1 LNNVTIFKMKNKN
14 WGGLRKGAGR
24 KFGTGPYGENTKV
37 IRVPESRVY
46 DIKDYL
52 IRLQSNNID
61 EFFSVASQLNTNP
74 KVLFEHKVAA
84 GFPSPAD
91 DHAEKKLDLNE
102 YLIGQQETTFFVRI
116 KGDSMIDASIH
127 DGDIVIIDRAK
138 QAKIGDIVLASIDGD
153 FTVKILSKHGAQPRL
168 LPANE
173 KYQPIDVKKD
183 SAFEIWGTVTGAVR
197 KFK

>member
-1 LNNVTIFKMKNKN
+1 MKNKN

-24 KFGTGPYGENTKV
+24 KVGSGVYGEGTKV

-46 DIKDYL
+46 DIRDYL
-52 IRLQSNNID
+52 ARMQSSNIVEFLNIENN
-61 EFFSVASQLNTNP
+61 LNTNP
-74 KVLFEHKVAA
+74 RVLFEHKVAA

-91 DHAEKKLDLNE
+91 DHAEKKLDLND
-102 YLIGQQETTFFVRI
+102 YLIGQKETTFFVRI

-127 DGDIVIIDRAK
+127 DGDIVIIDRSR

-153 FTVKILSKHGAQPRL
+153 FTVKILSKQGGRPRL
-168 LPANE
+168 LAANE
-173 KYQPIDVKKD
+173 KYQPIDIKKD
-183 SAFEIWGTVTGAVR
+183 TTFEIWGKVTGAVR